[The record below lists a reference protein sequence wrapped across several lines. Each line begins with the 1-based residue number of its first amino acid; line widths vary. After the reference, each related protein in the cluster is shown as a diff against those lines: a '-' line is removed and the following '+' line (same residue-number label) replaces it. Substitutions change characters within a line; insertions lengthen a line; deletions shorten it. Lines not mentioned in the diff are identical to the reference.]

1 MESGLGTNGYTIFLV
16 GKKCKNGLW
25 NSNYISAFIFISLYC
40 MVEVIRYSLSGIVG
54 TRDSDTA
61 YIRIV
66 MLGIVIFALVG

>member
-25 NSNYISAFIFISLYC
+25 NSNCISAFIFISLYC